1 MQIKTHLLFLLL
13 FTLLSCDFM
22 KQNRKPSLKTDKE
35 KKSYFIGYSIGTGI
49 KKNNEMDLDVPIFL
63 EAIKH
68 GLTGEKSL
76 LKLNET
82 ANLQKQLFNE
92 NQKNAGSS
100 TKDNLNK
107 GRKFLEE
114 NKTKKNIKVTDSG
127 LQYQI
132 IKEGKGKTPGPESQV
147 EVHYRGTLINGTEF
161 DSSYKRNQIASFP
174 LNRVIPGWTE
184 GLQLMKEGA
193 VYKFFIPPNLGYGSV
208 AQRKIPPNS
217 VLIFEVELIAVK

>member
-1 MQIKTHLLFLLL
+1 MQIKIHLPFLLL

-22 KQNRKPSLKTDKE
+22 KKNKKPSLKTDKE

-49 KKNNEMDLDVPIFL
+49 KKNNEMDLDIPIFL

-68 GLTGEKSL
+68 GLTGETSL

-82 ANLQKQLFNE
+82 ANLQKQLFSK
-92 NQKNAGSS
+92 NQKNEESS
-100 TKDNLNK
+100 AKDNLNE
-107 GRKFLEE
+107 GRKFLEK
-114 NKTKKNIKVTDSG
+114 NKTKKNIKVTASG

-161 DSSYKRNQIASFP
+161 DSSYKRNQTASFP

-193 VYKFFIPPNLGYGSV
+193 VYKFFIPPNLGYGSI
-208 AQRKIPPNS
+208 AQRKIPANS